1 VVPPPPQEGLDLVPS
16 ELPFTRKNWILFS
29 VGLAVI
35 TVGYILLRIP
45 PVDGFLS
52 LTLAPVLLVVGY
64 CILVPAAILVR
75 EADSGGDSGG
85 TDQNMT

>member
-1 VVPPPPQEGLDLVPS
+1 MAHS

-85 TDQNMT
+85 TDQNLT